1 MLLYT
6 RKSIERERRNK
17 NNEQK
22 GGFRKRENP
31 LFLMRDFWVWF
42 VILHSLFSTI
52 CN

>member
-22 GGFRKRENP
+22 GDFRKCGNT
-31 LFLMRDFWVWF
+31 LFFDMQILGMVRNIAF
-42 VILHSLFSTI
+42 VIFNYL
-52 CN
+52 